1 MDGWLSAWHSSAV
14 ASVDL
19 AEEGSAVRGPGAVN
33 LTCVVR
39 PCVWHWRL
47 AIIWGIGGI
56 TEPANLSLSRG
67 WLAGWRQLLGS
78 HSVHTRSTLHGYTL
92 ARGGC
97 LFVCL
102 ADRTRGYT
110 IVLSFRVSVGEET
123 TVLALYLD
131 SLIAT
136 VCLCLPF
143 FPSSEHCHTHNRQ
156 KLYTVSRLG
165 SRCVH
170 TLDRFF
176 LYNSDPHKPRYVGG
190 NLNTCG

>member
-1 MDGWLSAWHSSAV
+1 MAGSLHGTRLLLLLLIWRKRARRSEGRAPWIWP
-14 ASVDL
+14 ASCVRACDT
-19 AEEGSAVRGPGAVN
+19 EG
-33 LTCVVR
+33 
-39 PCVWHWRL
+39 WRL
-47 AIIWGIGGI
+47 YEVLGESQSQLIC
-56 TEPANLSLSRG
+56 LSHEAGS
-67 WLAGWRQLLGS
+67 LAGDTC
-78 HSVHTRSTLHGYTL
+78 SVHTRSTLHEYTL